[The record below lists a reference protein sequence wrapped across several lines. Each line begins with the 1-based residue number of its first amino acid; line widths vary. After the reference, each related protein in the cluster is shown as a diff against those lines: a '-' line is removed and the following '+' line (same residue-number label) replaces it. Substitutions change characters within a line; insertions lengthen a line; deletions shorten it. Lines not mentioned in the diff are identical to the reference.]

1 MDVYHHRELS
11 EEERRRRGVAGGLVT
26 ARKEKMKN
34 AGKVGVEGWRAE
46 VGSRRR
52 RYRRRRRAR
61 AVERA
66 GQILEMKV
74 QSDPSKN
81 IS

>member
-1 MDVYHHRELS
+1 MLERKMDVYHHRELS
-11 EEERRRRGVAGGLVT
+11 EEERRRRRGVAGGLVT

-52 RYRRRRRAR
+52 R
-61 AVERA
+61 RA
-66 GQILEMKV
+66 GGGEEHEHEQWRGLGKYW
-74 QSDPSKN
+74 K
-81 IS
+81 